1 MGMYAFLSYQTADKH
16 VAGEIRALL
25 AELGVESFL
34 AHEDIGVSQEWRLKI
49 LEEIRKADLFI
60 PILSAN
66 YYASEW
72 CVQESGMAALME
84 LTIIPFS
91 IDGTIPKGFIAHIQS
106 TKVEPGNITLKN
118 IFPGLAKKDVAFVI
132 DTILQIIEGSSSFRG
147 AEANFAL
154 LLPFLGK
161 ATDEQMTKL
170 LQISRANGQVLHASQ
185 VAREFLPPLMESHG
199 HLLDRTTRKE
209 IKVVLAR
216 YA

>member
-1 MGMYAFLSYQTADKH
+1 MYAFLSYQTADKH

-25 AELGVESFL
+25 DELPIKSFL
-34 AHEDIGVSQEWRLKI
+34 AHEDIEVSEEWRQKI

-106 TKVEPGNITLKN
+106 TKVEPGKVALKSV
-118 IFPGLAKKDVAFVI
+118 FHGLAKKDVAFVI
-132 DTILQIIEGSSSFRG
+132 NTILQIIKKSCTFRD
-147 AEANFAL
+147 AEADFAMI
-154 LLPFLGK
+154 LPFLDK
-161 ATDEQMTKL
+161 ATDEQVRTL
-170 LQISRANGQVLHASQ
+170 LQISAENGQVLHARQ
-185 VAREFLPPLMESHG
+185 VAREFLPPLMANHS
-199 HLLDRTTRKE
+199 HLLDPETREE
-209 IKVVLAR
+209 IERVLAR
-216 YA
+216 YT